1 MREILSAGH
10 FVQSQCHQ
18 PKRHPLSHIMS
29 CVLWTEE
36 NRPKDQLKMH
46 HFARG
51 PAELLNSYTVVD
63 TSKYFRGMNMNQVFI
78 FTLIEEV

>member
-1 MREILSAGH
+1 
-10 FVQSQCHQ
+10 
-18 PKRHPLSHIMS
+18 
-29 CVLWTEE
+29 
-36 NRPKDQLKMH
+36 MH

-51 PAELLNSYTVVD
+51 PAELLNFYTVVD